1 MIKQTVIT
9 PRPQTVKKRRPRGAG
24 WLAAH
29 AVSLLSFALLLTI
42 SAAYVGA
49 LPDTVSVVSG
59 KRELPIYCVNR
70 DDNKISISFD
80 AAWGGDKTLGI
91 LDLLDEY
98 NIKTTFFL
106 VDIWTQKY
114 PELVKEIVARGHE
127 IGNHSTSHPQMSKLN
142 ETQIAKELNTQADNV
157 LAIAGVRPVL
167 FRPPYGDYNNRVIT
181 TARAQGFV
189 PIQWSVDSLDWK
201 NRGAQEIINRAT
213 KVKSG
218 DIVLFHNDSQ
228 YILDALPAVL
238 KYYAENGYSV
248 VPISEILLTGETTID
263 IQGRQQP
270 VSTKIPEVQHYYGNH
285 YQPTE
290 PDRRYHGKPAV

>member
-49 LPDTVSVVSG
+49 LPDTVNVVSG

-142 ETQIAKELNTQADNV
+142 ETQIAKELNIQADNV

-270 VSTKIPEVQHYYGNH
+270 VSTKIPEV
-285 YQPTE
+285 
-290 PDRRYHGKPAV
+290 

>member
-114 PELVKEIVARGHE
+114 PELVKEIVAQGHE

-181 TARAQGFV
+181 TARVQGFV

-270 VSTKIPEVQHYYGNH
+270 VSTKIPEV
-285 YQPTE
+285 
-290 PDRRYHGKPAV
+290 

>member
-270 VSTKIPEVQHYYGNH
+270 VSTRIPEV
-285 YQPTE
+285 
-290 PDRRYHGKPAV
+290 

>member
-201 NRGAQEIINRAT
+201 NRGAQEIITRAT

-238 KYYAENGYSV
+238 QYYAENGYNV

-270 VSTKIPEVQHYYGNH
+270 VSTKIPEV
-285 YQPTE
+285 
-290 PDRRYHGKPAV
+290 

>member
-114 PELVKEIVARGHE
+114 PDLVKEIVARGHE

-248 VPISEILLTGETTID
+248 VPISEILLTGKTTID

-270 VSTKIPEVQHYYGNH
+270 VSTKIPEV
-285 YQPTE
+285 
-290 PDRRYHGKPAV
+290 

>member
-248 VPISEILLTGETTID
+248 VPISEILLKGETTID

-270 VSTKIPEVQHYYGNH
+270 VSTKIPEV
-285 YQPTE
+285 
-290 PDRRYHGKPAV
+290 

>member
-9 PRPQTVKKRRPRGAG
+9 SRPQTVKKRRPRGAG

-91 LDLLDEY
+91 LELLDEY

-270 VSTKIPEVQHYYGNH
+270 VSTKIPEV
-285 YQPTE
+285 
-290 PDRRYHGKPAV
+290 

>member
-70 DDNKISISFD
+70 DDKISISFD

-270 VSTKIPEVQHYYGNH
+270 VSTKIPEV
-285 YQPTE
+285 
-290 PDRRYHGKPAV
+290 

>member
-29 AVSLLSFALLLTI
+29 AVSLLSFALVLTI

-270 VSTKIPEVQHYYGNH
+270 VSTKIPEV
-285 YQPTE
+285 
-290 PDRRYHGKPAV
+290 

>member
-9 PRPQTVKKRRPRGAG
+9 PRPQTLKKRRPRGAG

-91 LDLLDEY
+91 LELLDEY

-270 VSTKIPEVQHYYGNH
+270 VSTKIPEV
-285 YQPTE
+285 
-290 PDRRYHGKPAV
+290 

>member
-80 AAWGGDKTLGI
+80 EAWGGDKTLGI

-157 LAIAGVRPVL
+157 LAIAGVRPLL

-270 VSTKIPEVQHYYGNH
+270 VSTKIPEV
-285 YQPTE
+285 
-290 PDRRYHGKPAV
+290 

>member
-9 PRPQTVKKRRPRGAG
+9 PRPQMVKKRRPRGAG

-201 NRGAQEIINRAT
+201 NRGAQEIITRAT

-238 KYYAENGYSV
+238 QYYAENGYSV

-270 VSTKIPEVQHYYGNH
+270 VSTKIPEV
-285 YQPTE
+285 
-290 PDRRYHGKPAV
+290 

>member
-59 KRELPIYCVNR
+59 KHELPIYCVNR

-270 VSTKIPEVQHYYGNH
+270 VSTKIPEV
-285 YQPTE
+285 
-290 PDRRYHGKPAV
+290 

>member
-201 NRGAQEIINRAT
+201 NRGAPEIINRAT

-270 VSTKIPEVQHYYGNH
+270 VSTKIPEV
-285 YQPTE
+285 
-290 PDRRYHGKPAV
+290 

>member
-1 MIKQTVIT
+1 M
-9 PRPQTVKKRRPRGAG
+9 
-24 WLAAH
+24 
-29 AVSLLSFALLLTI
+29 
-42 SAAYVGA
+42 
-49 LPDTVSVVSG
+49 
-59 KRELPIYCVNR
+59 
-70 DDNKISISFD
+70 
-80 AAWGGDKTLGI
+80 
-91 LDLLDEY
+91 
-98 NIKTTFFL
+98 
-106 VDIWTQKY
+106 
-114 PELVKEIVARGHE
+114 ARGHE

-218 DIVLFHNDSQ
+218 DIV
-228 YILDALPAVL
+228 
-238 KYYAENGYSV
+238 

-270 VSTKIPEVQHYYGNH
+270 VSTKIPEV
-285 YQPTE
+285 
-290 PDRRYHGKPAV
+290 

>member
-9 PRPQTVKKRRPRGAG
+9 PRPRTVKKRRPRGAG

-29 AVSLLSFALLLTI
+29 AVSLLSFALLLII

-270 VSTKIPEVQHYYGNH
+270 VSTKIPEV
-285 YQPTE
+285 
-290 PDRRYHGKPAV
+290 

>member
-1 MIKQTVIT
+1 M
-9 PRPQTVKKRRPRGAG
+9 
-24 WLAAH
+24 
-29 AVSLLSFALLLTI
+29 
-42 SAAYVGA
+42 
-49 LPDTVSVVSG
+49 
-59 KRELPIYCVNR
+59 
-70 DDNKISISFD
+70 
-80 AAWGGDKTLGI
+80 
-91 LDLLDEY
+91 
-98 NIKTTFFL
+98 
-106 VDIWTQKY
+106 
-114 PELVKEIVARGHE
+114 KEIAARGHE

-201 NRGAQEIINRAT
+201 NRGAQEIITRAT

-270 VSTKIPEVQHYYGNH
+270 VSTKIPEV
-285 YQPTE
+285 
-290 PDRRYHGKPAV
+290 

>member
-238 KYYAENGYSV
+238 IYYAENGYSV

-270 VSTKIPEVQHYYGNH
+270 VSTKIPEV
-285 YQPTE
+285 
-290 PDRRYHGKPAV
+290 

>member
-29 AVSLLSFALLLTI
+29 AVSLLSFALLLII

-114 PELVKEIVARGHE
+114 PELVKEIVTRGHE

-270 VSTKIPEVQHYYGNH
+270 VSTKIPEV
-285 YQPTE
+285 
-290 PDRRYHGKPAV
+290 

>member
-29 AVSLLSFALLLTI
+29 TVSLLSFALLLTI

-270 VSTKIPEVQHYYGNH
+270 VSTKIPEV
-285 YQPTE
+285 
-290 PDRRYHGKPAV
+290 

>member
-70 DDNKISISFD
+70 DDNKIAISFD

-270 VSTKIPEVQHYYGNH
+270 VSTKIPEV
-285 YQPTE
+285 
-290 PDRRYHGKPAV
+290 

>member
-181 TARAQGFV
+181 TARVQGFV

-270 VSTKIPEVQHYYGNH
+270 VSTKIPEV
-285 YQPTE
+285 
-290 PDRRYHGKPAV
+290 

>member
-91 LDLLDEY
+91 LDILDEY
-98 NIKTTFFL
+98 DVKTTFFL

-270 VSTKIPEVQHYYGNH
+270 VSTKIPEV
-285 YQPTE
+285 
-290 PDRRYHGKPAV
+290 

>member
-91 LDLLDEY
+91 LELLDEY

-270 VSTKIPEVQHYYGNH
+270 VSTKIPEV
-285 YQPTE
+285 
-290 PDRRYHGKPAV
+290 

>member
-29 AVSLLSFALLLTI
+29 AVSLLSFALLLII

-189 PIQWSVDSLDWK
+189 PIQRSVDSLDWK

-270 VSTKIPEVQHYYGNH
+270 VSTKIPEV
-285 YQPTE
+285 
-290 PDRRYHGKPAV
+290 

>member
-238 KYYAENGYSV
+238 KYYAESGYSV

-270 VSTKIPEVQHYYGNH
+270 VSTKIPEV
-285 YQPTE
+285 
-290 PDRRYHGKPAV
+290 

>member
-114 PELVKEIVARGHE
+114 PELVKEIVTRGHE

-142 ETQIAKELNTQADNV
+142 ETQIAKELNTQADDV

-181 TARAQGFV
+181 TARVQGFV

-270 VSTKIPEVQHYYGNH
+270 VSTKIPEV
-285 YQPTE
+285 
-290 PDRRYHGKPAV
+290 

>member
-29 AVSLLSFALLLTI
+29 AISLLSFALLLTI

-228 YILDALPAVL
+228 YILDALPAVV

-270 VSTKIPEVQHYYGNH
+270 VSTKIPEV
-285 YQPTE
+285 
-290 PDRRYHGKPAV
+290 

>member
-228 YILDALPAVL
+228 YTLDALPAVL

-270 VSTKIPEVQHYYGNH
+270 VSTKIPEV
-285 YQPTE
+285 
-290 PDRRYHGKPAV
+290 

>member
-1 MIKQTVIT
+1 MIKQTVIV
-9 PRPQTVKKRRPRGAG
+9 PRPQTAKKRRPRGAG
-24 WLAAH
+24 WMAAH

-59 KRELPIYCVNR
+59 RRELPIYCVNR
-70 DDNKISISFD
+70 DDNVISISFD

-114 PELVKEIVARGHE
+114 PELVKEIAARGHE

-201 NRGAQEIINRAT
+201 NRGAQEIITRAT

-270 VSTKIPEVQHYYGNH
+270 VSTKIPEV
-285 YQPTE
+285 
-290 PDRRYHGKPAV
+290 

>member
-157 LAIAGVRPVL
+157 LAIVGIRPVL

-248 VPISEILLTGETTID
+248 VPISEILLTGKTTID

-270 VSTKIPEVQHYYGNH
+270 VSTKIPEV
-285 YQPTE
+285 
-290 PDRRYHGKPAV
+290 

>member
-29 AVSLLSFALLLTI
+29 AVSLLSFAMLLTI

-91 LDLLDEY
+91 LELLDEY

-248 VPISEILLTGETTID
+248 VPISDILLTGETTID

-270 VSTKIPEVQHYYGNH
+270 VSTKIPEV
-285 YQPTE
+285 
-290 PDRRYHGKPAV
+290 

>member
-1 MIKQTVIT
+1 MIKQTAIT

-270 VSTKIPEVQHYYGNH
+270 VSTKIPEV
-285 YQPTE
+285 
-290 PDRRYHGKPAV
+290 

>member
-9 PRPQTVKKRRPRGAG
+9 SRPQTVKKRRPRGAG

-29 AVSLLSFALLLTI
+29 AVSLLSFALLMTI

-91 LDLLDEY
+91 LELLDEY

-270 VSTKIPEVQHYYGNH
+270 VSTKIPEV
-285 YQPTE
+285 
-290 PDRRYHGKPAV
+290 

>member
-201 NRGAQEIINRAT
+201 NRGAQEIITRAT

-270 VSTKIPEVQHYYGNH
+270 VSTKIPEV
-285 YQPTE
+285 
-290 PDRRYHGKPAV
+290 

>member
-248 VPISEILLTGETTID
+248 VPISEILLTGENTID

-270 VSTKIPEVQHYYGNH
+270 VSTKIPEV
-285 YQPTE
+285 
-290 PDRRYHGKPAV
+290 